1 MNSTSKP
8 LRQSIQIGCFF
19 LLLWLVFLIL
29 REFILTLAWAF
40 ILAYVLWQPYQRCT
54 TYLHARKGLSAALLT
69 GLMTAIILFFA
80 YGLLHLLQDE
90 ITRAYAFLLHT
101 FNQPTFELP
110 ERVRNLPYV
119 GGYLQNHINELMENR
134 ASLNE
139 KLLEWA
145 KYGLGETAHLLRSFG
160 QNVIKLCF
168 VLITVFFCFRDG
180 EKWLTQLKLGGAYF
194 LNDEQNIY
202 LQTAGNTA
210 RAVVYGLVLAA
221 LGQGAVAAIG
231 YEVAGV
237 GTPVLLGALTALL
250 ALIPMGATLVWLPT
264 SLMLLANEQW
274 FAGLGLLAWGLL
286 AISTVDNIIRPLVI
300 CGTSEVPFLVVLF
313 GIFGGLTAFGAIGLF
328 LGPIILTVLL
338 AVWQEFFH
346 RISQTDCNITQ

>member
-1 MNSTSKP
+1 MNSTSEP
-8 LRQSIQIGCFF
+8 LRQSIQIACFF
-19 LLLWLVFLIL
+19 LLLWLVFLVL
-29 REFILTLAWAF
+29 REFFLTLAWAF
-40 ILAYVLWQPYQRCT
+40 ILAYVFWQPYQCCT
-54 TYLHARKGLSAALLT
+54 AYLNGKKVLSAALLA

-90 ITRAYAFLLHT
+90 IAHAYAFFLNN
-101 FNQPTFELP
+101 FNQSTFELP
-110 ERVRNLPYV
+110 ERVRNLPYI
-119 GGYLQNHINELMENR
+119 GAYLQNHINELIENR
-134 ASLNE
+134 TVLNE
-139 KLLEWA
+139 KLVEWT

-180 EKWLTQLKLGGAYF
+180 ENWLAQLQLSSAYF
-194 LNDEQNIY
+194 LNDEHNIY

-231 YEVAGV
+231 YSVAGV
-237 GTPVLLGALTALL
+237 DTPVLLGVLTAFL

-264 SLMLLANEQW
+264 SLMLIANEQW
-274 FAGLGLLAWGLL
+274 FAGLGLLAWGFL

-313 GIFGGLTAFGAIGLF
+313 GIFGGLTAFGVIGLF
-328 LGPIILTVLL
+328 LGPIILTTLL
-338 AVWQEFFH
+338 SVWQKFFYGAIVTS
-346 RISQTDCNITQ
+346 RDN